1 MFKGDPGGYYVPDVK
16 EDGELTWAASEEDMP
31 AVESSNIT
39 GPTGPRGKSGV
50 YVGSE
55 EPQEEEVLV
64 WVDTDG
70 ELADELATKEYVD
83 DVISELVVDVDL
95 TDYYTKTEVD
105 EKIETIELTPG
116 PQGEQGP
123 QGEPGKD
130 GAQGIQGETGP
141 QGPQGEPGKDGA
153 DGAPGKDGQDYILT
167 EADKQEIADLV
178 DVSGGLDYYSLD
190 IKPGQVITAEDKA
203 KLEEIYSRSKGVILD
218 SRDCDYI
225 VFDDNFG
232 LLTTVKATGSY
243 GLTLSLHYSLHM
255 IQAITVSFDSKGI
268 LSTTTWPQYTYEFLQ
283 SQQVNVAASYSPTGE
298 KTYVGTAIKYLA
310 DNYAKKTDIPD
321 TSGFTTE
328 EQVIALIAEHG
339 GGGGDLPASEEGAF

>member
-1 MFKGDPGGYYVPDVK
+1 MAIKLTGKNGAVDLSKKMFKGDPGGYYVPDVK

-39 GPTGPRGKSGV
+39 GPIGPRGKSGV
-50 YVGSE
+50 YVGTE

-141 QGPQGEPGKDGA
+141 QGPQGEPGKDGEQ
-153 DGAPGKDGQDYILT
+153 GPPGEDGQDYVLT
-167 EADKQEIADLV
+167 DEDKQEIAASV
-178 DVSGGLDYYSLD
+178 N
-190 IKPGQVITAEDKA
+190 
-203 KLEEIYSRSKGVILD
+203 LEE
-218 SRDCDYI
+218 
-225 VFDDNFG
+225 
-232 LLTTVKATGSY
+232 
-243 GLTLSLHYSLHM
+243 
-255 IQAITVSFDSKGI
+255 
-268 LSTTTWPQYTYEFLQ
+268 
-283 SQQVNVAASYSPTGE
+283 
-298 KTYVGTAIKYLA
+298 
-310 DNYAKKTDIPD
+310 YAKKTDIPD